1 MQHVIK
7 AIIILVIELNI
18 YICLGSAM
26 KKIRIFPEQTSLMGS
41 FLNGFFIYHFLFW
54 CIAFPCS
61 LLNYTLNFLVT
72 AWGVVIIALVI
83 FIAVF
88 SRSEIV
94 WTYKQMLSA
103 FWKYKYCLIPCLIVQ
118 AVLIYYVCLNGQ
130 SDIDAR
136 TYLGEV
142 TMMVDTNRL
151 AGFAPTT
158 GRLISNIAVRR
169 GFSMFGANS
178 AVLCV
183 LFQIHPLIFCRT
195 VRAAINVIMLA
206 AVLLEIFRWVY
217 RRKEDAAVH
226 AMMTL
231 MLSQSFLFLFANSIY
246 TSSAFILK
254 RAYEGKAYCSGVLV
268 LFALYLSIKLCEM
281 KDKRYFILMFMG
293 MIAGISLSAS
303 AAMIPPLM
311 IGSVMGAYILVE
323 RKWSYI
329 PQLLAALSPN
339 IIYIILCFSG
349 FAGFSLEG

>member
-1 MQHVIK
+1 MQHIIK
-7 AIIILVIELNI
+7 VVIILVIELNI
-18 YICLGSAM
+18 YICLGSGM

-54 CIAFPCS
+54 CIAFPCN
-61 LLNYTLNFLVT
+61 LLDYTLVFLVR
-72 AWGVVIIALVI
+72 AWGTVIIALLV
-83 FIAVF
+83 FIAF
-88 SRSEIV
+88 LSRSEIIQ
-94 WTYKQMLSA
+94 TYKQMLHV
-103 FWKYKYCLIPCLIVQ
+103 FWKYKYYMISCLIVQ
-118 AVLIYYVCLNGQ
+118 AILIYYVCLNGQ
-130 SDIDAR
+130 LDVDAR

-151 AGFAPTT
+151 VGFAPTT
-158 GRLISNIAVRR
+158 GMPISNIAVKT
-169 GFSMFGANS
+169 GFTMFGANS

-217 RRKEDAAVH
+217 RRKENAMVH
-226 AMMTL
+226 AMMAL

-246 TSSAFILK
+246 TSSSFILK

-268 LFALYLSIKLCEM
+268 LYALYLSIKLCEM
-281 KDKRYFILMFMG
+281 KDKRYFVLMFIG
-293 MIAGISLSAS
+293 MIASISISAS
-303 AAMIPPLM
+303 AAMVPPLM
-311 IGSVMGAYILVE
+311 IGSVVGAYIFVE

-329 PQLLAALSPN
+329 PRLLAALSPN

-349 FAGFSLEG
+349 FAGFALEG